1 MQDASRTITRIL
13 VRAQTSDG
21 EELAAVQCAD
31 GSYSITLNG
40 KLLESLRWPED
51 QRATCL
57 EFFER
62 FSRTRGW
69 EGT

>member
-1 MQDASRTITRIL
+1 MLDPSRTITQII
-13 VRAQTSDG
+13 VRAQTSGG
-21 EELAAVQCAD
+21 EALAAVQCAD
-31 GSYSITLNG
+31 GSYSITLDG
-40 KLLESLRWPED
+40 KLLESLRWPQD

-69 EGT
+69 EGH